1 MRPVGCLIG
10 RFRAR
15 TKGQAYPCRLKGT
28 KRPMAMLD
36 WYREA
41 DKKTRRIF
49 WTCSAGWAMDMADGV
64 VYSYLIPLLVVALGM
79 TLAEAGFI
87 ASVNFFAAALGGW
100 IGGWL
105 CDRYGRAR
113 ILQLTILWFSVFSF
127 ISGFVQNYE
136 QMLVVRTL
144 QGLGFGAEW
153 AVGAVL
159 LGEVIAPKHR
169 GKALGTVHSG
179 AAIGSAIA
187 ALLAGPV
194 ASAFAPDLGWR
205 IVFWS
210 GILPAVLIFFVRRGS
225 DDSEAYRRAAQRAR
239 ETGRRASMATIFGPG
254 VLKTTVLAS
263 LLSLGV
269 QGAAYSISN
278 YVTAFLNL
286 ERGLSI
292 AVAGVLVM
300 LNSAG
305 GFFGFLTNAYVSDT
319 VGRRKVFRLFGA
331 GFVVTAT
338 IYLFAPLGSSAVA
351 LGLAGFVYGFFQF
364 GMYASFGPYFTELFP
379 TEVRGTGQAFAYNF
393 GRAGSAFFI
402 MLVPILALS
411 TTLSLAMLV
420 IAIAGVAI
428 LVVATLLLPET
439 VGRELLDMEDET
451 VRIAE
456 EGVAPA
462 GQ

>member
-1 MRPVGCLIG
+1 
-10 RFRAR
+10 
-15 TKGQAYPCRLKGT
+15 
-28 KRPMAMLD
+28 MAMLN

-64 VYSYLIPLLVVALGM
+64 VYSYLIPVLVGALGM
-79 TLAEAGFI
+79 TLAQAGFI
-87 ASVNFFAAALGGW
+87 SSVNYFAAALGGW

-127 ISGFVQNYE
+127 LSGCVQSYE

-159 LGEVIAPKHR
+159 LGEVIRPKDR

-179 AAIGSAIA
+179 AAVGSALA

-194 ASAFAPDLGWR
+194 AAAFDPDLGWR

-210 GILPAVLIFFVRRGS
+210 GILPAGLIFFVRRGS
-225 DDSEAYRRAAQRAR
+225 DDSEVYKRAAARAR
-239 ETGRRASMATIFGPG
+239 ETGTQRSMAAIFGPG
-254 VLKTTVLAS
+254 VLRITLLAS
-263 LLSLGV
+263 LLSIGV

-278 YVTAFLNL
+278 YVTAFLSL

-292 AVAGVLVM
+292 SLAGVLVM

-305 GFFGFLTNAYVSDT
+305 GFFGFLTNAYISDA

-351 LGLAGFVYGFFQF
+351 LGAAGFVYGFFQF

-402 MLVPILALS
+402 MLVPLVALS
-411 TTLSLAMLV
+411 TSLSAAMLV
-420 IAIAGVAI
+420 IAVIGVGI
-428 LVVATLLLPET
+428 LVIATLLLPET
-439 VGRELLDMEDET
+439 AGRELHDMEDEPA
-451 VRIAE
+451 RDMAQ

-462 GQ
+462 G